1 MNIEP
6 ILQSQLYGFEREFN
20 DLVNLFNSNK
30 LPNKILLSGPKGSG
44 KCTFAY
50 HLMNYILSLKEDFS
64 YALDDLK
71 INIENKSHKLFINKT
86 SPNFFSIDV
95 SKEKKSV
102 DINQIRILINNL
114 NKSSLNSKP
123 RFVLIDNIEF
133 LNVSSVNA
141 LLKIIEEPNNNVF
154 FILIANNKRILPT
167 LKSRCLIFKLSLSF
181 KKSIEITNKIID
193 GNIFELLNDDYI
205 NHYSTPGYMINLL
218 HYSQTHNID
227 LFNLRLKDFIEF
239 LIKDNHFK
247 KSNLANEILY
257 NLIQFFLRTKLS
269 SINFDYYQVFLRKIN
284 ITRTY
289 NLDEESLLMEF
300 QRNYLNA

>member
-1 MNIEP
+1 
-6 ILQSQLYGFEREFN
+6 
-20 DLVNLFNSNK
+20 
-30 LPNKILLSGPKGSG
+30 
-44 KCTFAY
+44 
-50 HLMNYILSLKEDFS
+50 
-64 YALDDLK
+64 
-71 INIENKSHKLFINKT
+71 
-86 SPNFFSIDV
+86 
-95 SKEKKSV
+95 
-102 DINQIRILINNL
+102 
-114 NKSSLNSKP
+114 
-123 RFVLIDNIEF
+123 
-133 LNVSSVNA
+133 
-141 LLKIIEEPNNNVF
+141 
-154 FILIANNKRILPT
+154 
-167 LKSRCLIFKLSLSF
+167 
-181 KKSIEITNKIID
+181 
-193 GNIFELLNDDYI
+193 
-205 NHYSTPGYMINLL
+205 MINLL